1 MVILQGLEIAL
12 FTLFSIKVL
21 YLFVFSVASRLR
33 VAKQEERR
41 EHGMRRI
48 VILIPAYKEDKVIME
63 CVESC
68 LCQDY
73 PSTHYDAVVISDKMS
88 DDTNRTLSSLPIQ
101 LEIVHFENSTK
112 AKALNLAMS
121 HLEGYDIALILDAD
135 NTIGPD
141 FLRKVNQAA
150 FTDTTVAYQ
159 AHRTAKNLNTNLAY
173 LDAVSEEINNSIF
186 RQGHVNLGF
195 SSALIGSGMAFQ
207 YDFIKNELAGI
218 HAVGGFDR
226 ALELSLFKDNKRI
239 GYLPDAYV
247 WDEKIQNQKDF
258 ANQRRRWLSAQF
270 HYLVEFLGDLPS
282 AIKAGK
288 WDFCDKMF
296 QQMSLPRVII
306 LGVIFIM
313 SVVLSFICWP
323 ASVKWWILLGL
334 LLLSLALAIPK
345 ELYTR
350 RLCEALISLPGSFW
364 EMFLN
369 LFRLR
374 GANKKFIHT
383 EHGVKQ

>member
-1 MVILQGLEIAL
+1 MIILGSYLSSSLNLLILSKIVNSRYGYSAGVRNCFVYLVFYQGTI
-12 FTLFSIKVL
+12 SIC
-21 YLFVFSVASRLR
+21 FSVASRLR

-141 FLRKVNQAA
+141 FLRKINQAA

-173 LDAVSEEINNSIF
+173 LDAVSEEINNSI
-186 RQGHVNLGF
+186 
-195 SSALIGSGMAFQ
+195 SGKGM
-207 YDFIKNELAGI
+207 
-218 HAVGGFDR
+218 
-226 ALELSLFKDNKRI
+226 
-239 GYLPDAYV
+239 
-247 WDEKIQNQKDF
+247 
-258 ANQRRRWLSAQF
+258 
-270 HYLVEFLGDLPS
+270 
-282 AIKAGK
+282 
-288 WDFCDKMF
+288 
-296 QQMSLPRVII
+296 
-306 LGVIFIM
+306 
-313 SVVLSFICWP
+313 
-323 ASVKWWILLGL
+323 
-334 LLLSLALAIPK
+334 
-345 ELYTR
+345 
-350 RLCEALISLPGSFW
+350 
-364 EMFLN
+364 
-369 LFRLR
+369 
-374 GANKKFIHT
+374 
-383 EHGVKQ
+383 